1 VEAIVNDEDAR
12 RPTRDALAVDAAD
25 ADALAADAYAAYAAD
40 ADGAGSAVPQALLD
54 IVRRVRAR
62 ERGYLAGLLHDGPI
76 QALAVVALELGEL
89 LQATEAAP
97 DDAPNGLAR
106 RVHEVGR
113 TLGGLQDELWPFPRP
128 GAGLIET
135 LKRRTAWLLVTPLAV
150 AAGEGA
156 AELPEADVQ
165 AVADVTEMILVG
177 LDNAEVW
184 NRPIVAVRAN
194 PGLIILELNM
204 TPPSGRD
211 LASVGPAAVRAWL
224 HRLAAAIQAR
234 ADVVLDDRRLRI
246 WVEIPRCPD
255 HRPGVHAEA

>member
-1 VEAIVNDEDAR
+1 MNDEYLR
-12 RPTRDALAVDAAD
+12 RPTRDALAVDT
-25 ADALAADAYAAYAAD
+25 AD
-40 ADGAGSAVPQALLD
+40 ADGAGPRALLD
-54 IVRRVRAR
+54 IARRVRAR

-76 QALAVVALELGEL
+76 QALAVLALELGEL
-89 LQATEAAP
+89 LRAMEAAP

-106 RVHEVGR
+106 QVHEIGR

-184 NRPIVAVRAN
+184 NRPLVAVRAN
-194 PGLIILELNM
+194 PGLITLELNM
-204 TPPSGRD
+204 TPPAGGE
-211 LASVGPAAVRAWL
+211 LASAGSAAVRAWL
-224 HRLAAAIQAR
+224 YRLAAAIQAR

-246 WVEIPRCPD
+246 WVEIPRCPS
-255 HRPGVHAEA
+255 HRPGARAEA